1 MCLSYLIKLREDRL
15 QPMATGFHSVFKY
28 FDYEATAT
36 AAGGRTEQP
45 QPAVR
50 LQSVALGP
58 VPVFFP
64 VHETGLLNTN
74 SLCLASET
82 NEDKKLNANLM
93 NSLREN
99 ARKRR

>member
-1 MCLSYLIKLREDRL
+1 MCLSYKIKLREDRL

-64 VHETGLLNTN
+64 VHETGLLNT
-74 SLCLASET
+74 T
-82 NEDKKLNANLM
+82 PKGGRPANGLPWGHRLTP
-93 NSLREN
+93 NGGRE
-99 ARKRR
+99 KD